1 MIQALVND
9 CNSHLSSMEISR
21 QTLEGAV
28 AQGENDDELRAKS
41 AELAK
46 HLADYKNA
54 AKHCRKHCA
63 PQSSQRAR
71 LLQPRRQH
79 LELPRF
85 DSWNAVLRAKG
96 AMAGHGKTAKFQ
108 PVLMDEHL
116 QFDLQLLTFLEDCQ
130 PAMRRLGELLGF
142 CEPHAVALE
151 AQQCI
156 YTNCNIK

>member
-63 PQSSQRAR
+63 PPK
-71 LLQPRRQH
+71 QPK
-79 LELPRF
+79 
-85 DSWNAVLRAKG
+85 SKAA
-96 AMAGHGKTAKFQ
+96 
-108 PVLMDEHL
+108 
-116 QFDLQLLTFLEDCQ
+116 
-130 PAMRRLGELLGF
+130 PA
-142 CEPHAVALE
+142 AE
-151 AQQCI
+151 A
-156 YTNCNIK
+156 TS

>member
-1 MIQALVND
+1 MNFVQRVLNLPNTWQITKMQQ
-9 CNSHLSSMEISR
+9 S
-21 QTLEGAV
+21 T
-28 AQGENDDELRAKS
+28 
-41 AELAK
+41 AESTVP
-46 HLADYKNA
+46 
-54 AKHCRKHCA
+54 

-156 YTNCNIK
+156 YTNCNIKLKKN